1 MAGIDFGHPPERV
14 RIQGNI
20 DSQEL
25 KYRIENGISF
35 LQKHKTY
42 REREET
48 YHMIDDMLWDFVSVV
63 YERSMEPCLQDMCER
78 LFRLNNE
85 IS

>member
-1 MAGIDFGHPPERV
+1 
-14 RIQGNI
+14 
-20 DSQEL
+20 
-25 KYRIENGISF
+25 
-35 LQKHKTY
+35 
-42 REREET
+42 
-48 YHMIDDMLWDFVSVV
+48 MIDDMLWDFVSVV